1 MVMEKRPLLMKGA
14 LKKGHPR
21 SGKGKKKDESECP
34 IQEYDFFVA
43 RKGEKGT
50 TVVPEEEAEAKHKED
65 SGRDKS
71 ATFFLS
77 E

>member
-1 MVMEKRPLLMKGA
+1 MVVEKRPLLMEGA
-14 LKKGHPR
+14 LKKGHPL
-21 SGKGKKKDESECP
+21 SGKGKDESECP

-43 RKGEKGT
+43 RQGETGI
-50 TVVPEEEAEAKHKED
+50 TVVPGEEAEAKHKED
-65 SGRDKS
+65 YGRDKS